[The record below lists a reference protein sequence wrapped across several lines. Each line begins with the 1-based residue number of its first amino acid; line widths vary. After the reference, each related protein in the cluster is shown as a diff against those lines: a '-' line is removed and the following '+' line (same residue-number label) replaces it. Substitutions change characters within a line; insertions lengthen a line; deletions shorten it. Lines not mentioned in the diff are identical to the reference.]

1 MVKSEFESTTKEL
14 LAETE
19 EMIEQ
24 FITEEIEPLRVN
36 DNPEKLLGQP
46 YEVWKDNPQIMA
58 LLQQIYGTAPDSKL
72 AKFING
78 KQYEEIQEL
87 EKQLGEQHG

>member
-1 MVKSEFESTTKEL
+1 MT
-14 LAETE
+14 
-19 EMIEQ
+19 
-24 FITEEIEPLRVN
+24 
-36 DNPEKLLGQP
+36 
-46 YEVWKDNPQIMA
+46 